1 MTYAVVSDIP
11 ATWETYEPL
20 RDALTSSVPSG
31 LLLHVAGPTDEGY
44 RVIDVWATRED
55 WERFR
60 AVRAELVAAVT
71 LAPAALRELNGV
83 ATIRGDQWRPRT
95 STDTTDSTGGLR

>member
-1 MTYAVVSDIP
+1 MTYAVVCDIP
-11 ATWETYEPL
+11 ASWETYEPL
-20 RDALTSSVPSG
+20 GRALVNPVPSG

-60 AVRAELVAAVT
+60 LLRDEIVEAATLGPVT
-71 LAPAALRELNGV
+71 RRELNGV
-83 ATIRGDQWRPRT
+83 ATIRGDR
-95 STDTTDSTGGLR
+95 

>member
-1 MTYAVVSDIP
+1 MTYAVVCDIP
-11 ATWETYEPL
+11 ASWETYEPL
-20 RDALTSSVPSG
+20 GKALLNPVPSG

-60 AVRAELVAAVT
+60 ALRDEIVGAAT
-71 LAPAALRELNGV
+71 LAPVTLRELNGV
-83 ATIRGDQWRPRT
+83 TTIRGDQ
-95 STDTTDSTGGLR
+95 

>member
-1 MTYAVVSDIP
+1 MTYAVVCDIP
-11 ATWETYEPL
+11 ASWETYEPL
-20 RDALTSSVPSG
+20 GKALVNPVPSG

-60 AVRAELVAAVT
+60 ALRNEILDAAT
-71 LAPAALRELNGV
+71 LAPATLRELNGV
-83 ATIRGDQWRPRT
+83 ATIRGDQ
-95 STDTTDSTGGLR
+95 

>member
-1 MTYAVVSDIP
+1 MTYAVVCDIP
-11 ATWETYEPL
+11 ASWETYEPL
-20 RDALTSSVPSG
+20 GKALVNPGPSG

-60 AVRAELVAAVT
+60 PLRDEIVGAAT
-71 LAPAALRELNGV
+71 LAPVTLRELNGV
-83 ATIRGDQWRPRT
+83 ATIRGDQ
-95 STDTTDSTGGLR
+95 L